1 MTRRRGEAASP
12 AGTPREGGAA
22 GMEGDLQP
30 CGQSSAA
37 HSAEGAAGR
46 LDAAGH
52 PWHGE
57 ANSDH
62 GGAVGAPCRAILL
75 LAHAEG
81 FSKKSDLDLGLG
93 WWELPEHESYQVCV
107 ADATAAMMH
116 AMQFGGSMEFGGAI
130 KDLTGFVKE
139 YVASCRLTCVI
150 KRYTLEEKKERI
162 ASRQKL
168 RTAFEEAEES
178 RANFEEQ
185 GRVITNHLPKRR
197 ADLKTY
203 DALHHLATQ
212 RTKNF
217 DLQVNNSKTLTEGW
231 LALQNV
237 HTFQALSRLY
247 PRLLGLEKEL
257 EDTVRSMQ
265 ELTNPGGEKIPESE
279 APQEERRSRANS
291 RAPDAGPNSERRR

>member
-46 LDAAGH
+46 PDAAGH
-52 PWHGE
+52 PRHGE

-130 KDLTGFVKE
+130 K
-139 YVASCRLTCVI
+139 VI

-162 ASRQKL
+162 A
-168 RTAFEEAEES
+168 TAFEEAEES

-203 DALHHLATQ
+203 APWLLLA
-212 RTKNF
+212 
-217 DLQVNNSKTLTEGW
+217 V
-231 LALQNV
+231 
-237 HTFQALSRLY
+237 
-247 PRLLGLEKEL
+247 
-257 EDTVRSMQ
+257 
-265 ELTNPGGEKIPESE
+265 GE
-279 APQEERRSRANS
+279 RF
-291 RAPDAGPNSERRR
+291 